1 MFVRNIRILLGNR
14 VQHDSNLL
22 RIVLL
27 HNVDIILQLETRQ
40 TQQRNRSG
48 NSDDSL
54 LQQRVILFQMA
65 ILRIFLRGVL
75 ENDFYRLKSQRS
87 CFIYSLHHQRF
98 YKEFRLLLR
107 RFFYVLFSTRYDP
120 NTSLLLSRRQAMVFS
135 PQFQLSFFLLLQ

>member
-1 MFVRNIRILLGNR
+1 MFVRNIRVLLGNR

-40 TQQRNRSG
+40 TQQRNRAG

-75 ENDFYRLKSQRS
+75 EDDFYRLKSLRP
-87 CFIYSLHHQRF
+87 CFI
-98 YKEFRLLLR
+98 
-107 RFFYVLFSTRYDP
+107 
-120 NTSLLLSRRQAMVFS
+120 
-135 PQFQLSFFLLLQ
+135 